1 MLDMENMHK
10 QKEEIEKQTAG
21 LEAIMKF
28 MCEVETDPKHKA
40 HIKALLEGKKLTAT
54 VHRIMESIQDDNAE
68 AVLEYFQLVQ
78 TGLQTFIDTTL
89 KEE

>member
-40 HIKALLEGKKLTAT
+40 HIKALLEG
-54 VHRIMESIQDDNAE
+54 
-68 AVLEYFQLVQ
+68 
-78 TGLQTFIDTTL
+78 
-89 KEE
+89 